1 MNMATSKNKILE
13 VYAAARVIVQRYGHT
28 KKFAKHIV
36 ALVIKEQKKLS
47 DEELAEFVAVNPI
60 GRVLGYKRKPNPSTF
75 SKVRSRSDPRI
86 FEELYYW
93 LVQNA
98 MKGRQLRL
106 IAQDSTDVPAYS
118 RKDIHARWGVRTIPK
133 KRQRVNEKTEYFFGY
148 KLHLNADA
156 EREIPLVAAIEP
168 GNKHDSRLFSK
179 LYEGAKK
186 MFTFGFEAKYL
197 ADSAS
202 DSSKV
207 KQTLRHDNVIPLIAL
222 NGRRFR
228 KSEEPKD
235 KDYKKRWSIERIFA
249 RLKEMFGL
257 ARNRF
262 VGIKKVTIHVFSC
275 LIAYLIRYVM

>member
-1 MNMATSKNKILE
+1 MIATSKNKILE
-13 VYAAARVIVQRYGHT
+13 VYVAARIFVQRYGHT
-28 KKFAKHIV
+28 KKFAKHIF
-36 ALVIKEQKKLS
+36 ALVIKEQENLT
-47 DEELAEFVAVNPI
+47 DEELAEFMALNPI
-60 GRVLGYKRKPNPSTF
+60 GRVLSYKRKPNPSTF
-75 SKVRSRSDPRI
+75 SKVRSRSDQRI

-118 RKDIHARWGVRTIPK
+118 RKDIYARWGVRMIPK
-133 KRQRVNEKTEYFFGY
+133 KRQRSKEKVEYFFGY

-156 EREIPLVAAIEP
+156 EKELPLVPTIEP

-207 KQTLRHDNVIPLIAL
+207 KQTLCYNNVIPVIAR

-235 KDYKKRWSIERIFA
+235 KDYKKRWAIERIFA

-275 LIAYLIRYVM
+275 LIAYLIMYVM

>member
-1 MNMATSKNKILE
+1 M
-13 VYAAARVIVQRYGHT
+13 

-36 ALVIKEQKKLS
+36 ALVIKEQANLT
-47 DEELAEFVAVNPI
+47 DEELVEFVAVNLI
-60 GRVLGYKRKPNPSTF
+60 GRLLGYKRKSNPSTF
-75 SKVRSRSDPRI
+75 SKVRSRYGQRI

-98 MKGRQLRL
+98 MRARRLRP
-106 IAQDSTDVPAYS
+106 IAQDSTNIHAYS
-118 RKDIHARWGVRTIPK
+118 RKDIYAWWGVRTIPK
-133 KRQRVNEKTEYFFGY
+133 KRQRRKEKTEYFFGY

-156 EREIPLVAAIEP
+156 EKEMPLVPAIEP

-207 KQTLRHDNVIPLIAL
+207 KQTLRHDNVIPVI
-222 NGRRFR
+222 
-228 KSEEPKD
+228 
-235 KDYKKRWSIERIFA
+235 
-249 RLKEMFGL
+249 
-257 ARNRF
+257 ARN
-262 VGIKKVTIHVFSC
+262 
-275 LIAYLIRYVM
+275 